1 VKGGGIMMGTNYQ
14 WEVKCGGMVFR
25 GVGESMEGAYVY
37 ALRWV
42 SVMGGGDVDFDIQIS
57 SI

>member
-1 VKGGGIMMGTNYQ
+1 MMYR
-14 WEVKCGGMVFR
+14 WEVKCGGMAFQ

-42 SVMGGGDVDFDIQIS
+42 NVMGGGGGGGDFDIQIS

>member
-1 VKGGGIMMGTNYQ
+1 MYR
-14 WEVKCGGMVFR
+14 WEVRCGAVEFH
-25 GVGESMEGAYVY
+25 GVGESMEVAYVY

-42 SVMGGGDVDFDIQIS
+42 SVMGGGGADFDIQIS